1 MYIPNLEL
9 IILFITPLAVGFGY
23 TVRISEKSLK
33 IAYAYMLGIFI
44 PSTIYFLIW
53 LITGLKFNLEYW
65 GIINIAVF
73 VIGFLIA
80 VFYWK
85 FLPKGFSQKEQINGV

>member
-23 TVRISEKSLK
+23 TVGISEKSLK

-73 VIGFLIA
+73 VIGFI
-80 VFYWK
+80 YWK
-85 FLPKGFSQKEQINGV
+85 FLPKELPKNYSLSGI

>member
-1 MYIPNLEL
+1 MYIPSLEL
-9 IILFITPLAVGFGY
+9 IGLFLMPLAVGFGY
-23 TVRISEKSLK
+23 TVGISEKSLK

-73 VIGFLIA
+73 VIGFFASIM
-80 VFYWK
+80 
-85 FLPKGFSQKEQINGV
+85 INIYLNEPRRLFENK

>member
-23 TVRISEKSLK
+23 TAGINEKSLK

-65 GIINIAVF
+65 GIINIAVL
-73 VIGFLIA
+73 VIGFFIA
-80 VFYWK
+80 WFYWK
-85 FLPKGFSQKEQINGV
+85 FLPKELPKNNSLSGI

>member
-1 MYIPNLEL
+1 L

-23 TVRISEKSLK
+23 TVGISEKSLK

-73 VIGFLIA
+73 VIGFI
-80 VFYWK
+80 YWK
-85 FLPKGFSQKEQINGV
+85 FLPKELPKNYSLSGI